1 MGTCAGAHKDKRER
15 CQACEEQSFAMCL
28 WYNEGPDT
36 RPERGLQ
43 TDDDK
48 PHDSARCEACRQGD
62 CKVARSSLLPAT
74 RLSSRSF
81 PEPQARAP
89 VQAASSGVTST
100 ARSAPEPQARAPVQA
115 ATSGVT
121 SKARAPVQAATS
133 GVTSIRGS
141 ACSSIEL
148 HASAPVQVG
157 NNGVR
162 SLCAVLAR
170 CTNAVF
176 GI

>member
-74 RLSSRSF
+74 RLSSRSSLEPEARVPAQAATSGVTSSSSRSV

-141 ACSSIEL
+141 ACSSIE
-148 HASAPVQVG
+148 
-157 NNGVR
+157 
-162 SLCAVLAR
+162 
-170 CTNAVF
+170 
-176 GI
+176 